1 MRNWT
6 AVPRYAIALGVTAA
20 AILVRWVVDPWLGD
34 SLPFIT
40 LFGAVALVAWLC
52 GSRPALL
59 ATVLGYLAVDFLF
72 APVRGSVSL
81 GSPAEV
87 VSLVAY
93 LVSCA
98 IIIGFGGS
106 ARRAMVRA
114 GQSEE
119 ALRSAR
125 EKLNVV
131 VDTMAARVAWC
142 SRDLTYLWVSKPYA
156 DWLGLKAEQILGR
169 SIPDIMGQAAFDKLR
184 PHVARVLLGHEVR
197 YEEELHY
204 PAIGPRW
211 VSAIYTPTYD
221 GDAVPNGWISV
232 LLDIDQRKRAENAL
246 LLADQRKDEFL
257 ATLAHELRNPL
268 APIRNSL
275 QILRLKSPDAPTLE
289 AARDMID
296 RNVQQMVRL
305 IDDLLDV
312 SRITGGTL
320 QLRRG
325 RVELAA
331 ALRQAVEMSHPL
343 IQSSGH
349 HLIVTLPDEPIY
361 LTADLTRLAQIFG
374 NLLNNAAKYTEDGGT
389 IRLSAR
395 PDGDGVVV
403 TVADNGAGIPAEHL
417 PHLFEKFTRRSA
429 QTERSR
435 DGLGIGLSLVRGLVA
450 LHGGS
455 VAAESKG
462 EGKGSTFVVRLPVAA
477 ASEPVPE
484 PADPKHE
491 TAQASVSHRILVAD
505 DNRDSVVSLAHML
518 ELMGH
523 RVHTAED
530 GIAAVET
537 AALIQPNV
545 VLLDIGMPKL
555 NGHEAAR
562 QIRSGPG
569 GSDVT
574 LVALTGWGQKEDKR
588 MAVEAGFDHHL
599 TKPVDPVVLKD
610 LLEGI
615 PVRRRGPASVS
626 P

>member
-1 MRNWT
+1 MGNSSTRL
-6 AVPRYAIALGVTAA
+6 RYLIPLGVLAG
-20 AILVRWVVDPWLGD
+20 AILLRWLMDPWLGD

-40 LFGAVALVAWLC
+40 LFGAVAVVAWLF
-52 GSRPALL
+52 GSRPAVV
-59 ATVLGYLAVDFLF
+59 AAGLGYLAADFLF
-72 APVRGSVSL
+72 VPTRGALSL
-81 GSPAEV
+81 GSGAEV
-87 VSLVAY
+87 VSLVAFM
-93 LVSCA
+93 VSCG

-106 ARRAMVRA
+106 ARRARVRA

-142 SRDLTYLWVSKPYA
+142 SRDLKYLWVSKPYA
-156 DWLGLKAEQILGR
+156 DWLGLKTEQILGR
-169 SIPDIMGQAAFDKLR
+169 AISDIMGQAAFDKIR
-184 PHVARVLLGHEVR
+184 PRVARVLKGHEVR
-197 YEEELHY
+197 YEEELNY

-211 VSAIYTPTYD
+211 VSAIYTPTHD
-221 GDAVPNGWISV
+221 GDSVPNGWISV
-232 LLDIDQRKRAENAL
+232 LVDIDQRKRAENAL

-275 QILRLKSPDAPTLE
+275 QILRLKSPDEPTLE

-320 QLRRG
+320 QLRRE
-325 RVELAA
+325 RVDLAA
-331 ALRQAVEMSHPL
+331 ALRQAVEMSNPL
-343 IQSSGH
+343 ILSSGH
-349 HLIVTLPDEPIY
+349 HLIVTLPDEPIH

-395 PDGDGVVV
+395 LDGDAVLV
-403 TVADNGAGIPAEHL
+403 TVADNGAGIATEHL
-417 PHLFEKFTRRSA
+417 PHIFEKFTRRSA

-455 VAAESKG
+455 VTAESRG
-462 EGKGSTFVVRLPVAA
+462 EGKGSTFVVRLPIAA
-477 ASEPVPE
+477 ASEPVAE
-484 PADPKHE
+484 TADPILKP
-491 TAQASVSHRILVAD
+491 AQTSVSHRILVAD

-530 GIAAVET
+530 GLAAVET

-555 NGHEAAR
+555 NGHDAAR
-562 QIRSGPG
+562 QIRNGPG
-569 GSDVT
+569 GDEVI

-615 PVRRRGPASVS
+615 PVR
-626 P
+626 

>member
-1 MRNWT
+1 MQ
-6 AVPRYAIALGVTAA
+6 ASSVSFRYTVALGFSAV
-20 AILVRWVVDPWLGD
+20 AILIRWLLDPWLGD
-34 SLPFIT
+34 VFPLVT
-40 LFGAVALVAWLC
+40 LYGGVALGAWIC
-52 GSRPALL
+52 GYRPALL
-59 ATVLGYLAVDFLF
+59 AAAAGYLAADYFF
-72 APVRGSVSL
+72 IPERGGLSF
-81 GSPAEV
+81 GSSAEV
-87 VSLVAY
+87 VGLLAY
-93 LVSCA
+93 LTSCA
-98 IIIGFGGS
+98 IIIGFGES
-106 ARRAMVRA
+106 ARRAKTRA
-114 GQSEE
+114 GKSEA

-142 SRDLTYLWVSKPYA
+142 SRDLKYLWVSKPYA
-156 DWLGLKAEQILGR
+156 DWLGLKPEQIVGR
-169 SIPDIMGQAAFDKLR
+169 PIEEVMGKAASDRLR
-184 PHVARVLLGHEVR
+184 PHIARVLEGHEVR
-197 YEEELHY
+197 YEDELDY
-204 PAIGPRW
+204 PAVGPRW

-221 GDAVPNGWISV
+221 GGAVPNGWISV
-232 LLDIDQRKRAENAL
+232 LLDIDQRKRAEDAL
-246 LLADQRKDEFL
+246 LVADRRKDEFL

-275 QILRLKSPDAPTLE
+275 QILRLKSPADPTLE

-320 QLRRG
+320 QLRRE
-325 RVELAA
+325 RVDLAA
-331 ALRQAVEMSHPL
+331 ALRQAVEMSNPL

-349 HLIVTLPDEPIY
+349 RLIVNLPEEPIY

-395 PDGDGVVV
+395 IDGGEVAV

-450 LHGGS
+450 LHGGTVS
-455 VAAESKG
+455 ANSEG
-462 EGKGSTFVVRLPVAA
+462 EGKGSWFVVRLPIAGEA
-477 ASEPVPE
+477 QPQPE
-484 PADPKHE
+484 AADPIRA
-491 TAQASVSHRILVAD
+491 TSRDPVSHRILVVD

-530 GIAAVET
+530 GVAAVET
-537 AALIQPNV
+537 AALVHPNV

-555 NGHEAAR
+555 NGHDAAR

-569 GSDVT
+569 GDDVI

-588 MAVEAGFDHHL
+588 MAAEAGFNHHL
-599 TKPVDPVVLKD
+599 TKPVDPAVLRD
-610 LLEGI
+610 LLAGI
-615 PVRRRGPASVS
+615 PVR
-626 P
+626 